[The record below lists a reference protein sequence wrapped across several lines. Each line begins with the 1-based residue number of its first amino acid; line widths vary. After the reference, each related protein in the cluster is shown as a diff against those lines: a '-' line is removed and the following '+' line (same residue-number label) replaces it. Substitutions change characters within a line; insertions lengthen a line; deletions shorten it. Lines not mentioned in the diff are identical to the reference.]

1 MTRVPVTFAS
11 RGEELVGIVTLP
23 AGVRDRAD
31 VGVVFALSGSR
42 GRLGN
47 SFHYPFFSRAFAA
60 AGVPTFRFD
69 PAGLGDSSGSVAA
82 GELRG
87 LYREIQSGLFVED
100 TLAAVEAFRRRVEVR
115 RLLLLGVCGG
125 AVTALLAAPRV
136 PGLDGVILLSLPVLL
151 DDPPGVLEPAPLPRA
166 YARAVLARSYA
177 RKLLSPSAWARFVAG
192 RSDRRG
198 ILRFA
203 MASLRPSRRRAADPG
218 APHPNPRFNPRVVSA
233 LDAVVERA
241 AVLVLFGEGDA
252 YRQYWE
258 EDVRRVYWS
267 SRPRYAQRIEEH
279 FLPGCNHM
287 FTLREWQEDAMRRAL
302 AWVRAREGGGPARAA
317 APAGGAR

>member
-1 MTRVPVTFAS
+1 MTRLPLTFRS
-11 RGEELVGIVTLP
+11 RGEELVGVVTVP
-23 AGVRDRAD
+23 PGVRDRAD

-69 PAGLGDSSGSVAA
+69 PAGIGDSSGSVAA

-87 LYREIQSGLFVED
+87 LYREIQCGLFVDD

-125 AVTALLAAPRV
+125 AITALLAAPRV
-136 PGLDGVILLSLPVLL
+136 PALDGLVLLSLPVLL
-151 DDPPGVLEPAPLPRA
+151 DDPPGVLVPAPLPTA
-166 YARAVLARSYA
+166 YARAVLVRSYA

-203 MASLRPSRRRAADPG
+203 MASLRPSRRRAVDPG

-233 LDAVVERA
+233 LDAVVARA
-241 AVLVLFGEGDA
+241 PVLVLFGEGDA
-252 YRQYWE
+252 LRQHWE
-258 EDVRRVYWS
+258 EDLRRVYWGA
-267 SRPRYAQRIEEH
+267 RPGYAARIHER
-279 FLPGCNHM
+279 FVPGCNHM
-287 FTLREWQEDAMRRAL
+287 FTLREWQEQAMLRVL
-302 AWVRAREGGGPARAA
+302 EWVRAREGAGAA
-317 APAGGAR
+317 ATAAPGRTP